1 MTMTRPHLF
10 IVEDE
15 KQIRAQ
21 FLLFLEDYDEFRVTA
36 AESGENALEMLRR
49 EPADVCIVDLR
60 LPGMNGAAFIRSA
73 LRAGLCRRCLVHT
86 GTADRELLDELRSV
100 GVTDRD
106 VFLKPTKMKRIL
118 ARIRE
123 MLPGEID

>member
-1 MTMTRPHLF
+1 MSRTRPHLC

-15 KQIRAQ
+15 ERIRAQ

-36 AESGENALEMLRR
+36 AESGEKALEMLRR
-49 EPADVCIVDLR
+49 DPADVCIVDIR

-73 LRAGLCRRCLVHT
+73 LKADLCRRCLVHT
-86 GTADRELLDELRSV
+86 GTVDRELLDELKSV
-100 GVTDRD
+100 GVSDRD
-106 VFLKPTKMKRIL
+106 VFLKPTKMNRIL

-123 MLPGEID
+123 LLPGEID